1 MKKLNK
7 YRKSVQGLMLLT
19 FGLTMAGCS
28 AQDDFFTETS
38 SESLSIKPSVT
49 EATVSRAAVASEQ
62 TLREAALDN
71 LYVKIFDK
79 EYQEQS
85 VNQKLEGNLQS
96 NQTAILRQGNWKVDL
111 NLQEN
116 KAYFVYS
123 IANANEDLTQVK
135 SLADLKNK
143 VQTDADI
150 WKPYSSSDKNA
161 TKNFLMTANSDWT
174 VSKEPNQTI
183 DSKLTRAA
191 AKIVVNLNI
200 NVAGYEVVG
209 EPTWQLLNYNTKTT
223 LFGPNTAKNIA
234 SMSETETNET
244 MAKTAADGYQL
255 VTYSYATSWKD
266 NASAPQAKI
275 KVKLKKKGEE
285 TSVDYYYSI
294 PVRDPKKTKS
304 LDRNYVYTAN
314 ATVTSLGSSSD
325 ITYGD
330 AMDLVYDVQKWT
342 QGEKTTINAG
352 DQKYLLVSPT
362 FMIMKNQRFDNS
374 TIKFYGSG
382 KCTVKTV
389 AIYYYDKNGKK
400 QSCSGSQSF
409 KASAQY
415 ADGHGELQDQGTI
428 VIGDANNK
436 TNDFVPLSVKYIKI
450 KVTCEGVKDPVNVT
464 IKQYPLEYIQGIAGW
479 YSTKDKLNTYER
491 YDYLTGKPSGK
502 IATTVG
508 IDWKDD
514 QKPHKT
520 QKGYA
525 DANFQAK
532 VCIDN
537 NIYTYYD
544 KKNGKNYQATTRSNQ
559 GEQNNN
565 QMYVVQITSTQ
576 QDQTDYKIGHVTNI
590 DPNTKLSQENVV
602 SPAFMLASQLGTVS
616 PFSYGVNAS
625 DHCDKYVEVRTDG
638 TKYTDWRLPT
648 AAEIGVIGK
657 YQNNKTQNVMS
668 EVLKA
673 YSYWALNGNQ
683 VTANKDGSGSG
694 YVRCVRDLSP
704 KEVKELENKNE

>member
-49 EATVSRAAVASEQ
+49 EATVSRAVASDQ
-62 TLREAALDN
+62 ALREAALDN

-85 VNQKLEGNLQS
+85 VNKKFDSNLQS
-96 NQTAILRQGNWKVDL
+96 NQKEVLGQGNWKVDL

-116 KAYFVYS
+116 KNYFVYS
-123 IANANEDLTQVK
+123 IANAKEDLQQVN
-135 SLADLKNK
+135 SLADLEKK
-143 VQTDADI
+143 VQTDEDI
-150 WKPYSSSDKNA
+150 WKPYSSNKNA

-174 VSKEPNQTI
+174 VSKEPTQTI

-191 AKIVVNLNI
+191 AKIVVNLKINI
-200 NVAGYEVVG
+200 AGYEVVG
-209 EPTWQLLNYNTKTT
+209 EPTWQLLNYNTQTT
-223 LFGPNTAKNIA
+223 LFGVNTAKSIA
-234 SMSETETNET
+234 SMSETETNEK
-244 MAKTAADGYQL
+244 MAKTADGYQL
-255 VTYSYATSWKD
+255 VTYSYATLWDD

-275 KVKLKKKGEE
+275 KVMLKKGEE
-285 TSVDYYYSI
+285 KPVDYYYSI
-294 PVRDPKKTKS
+294 PVRDPKATKS

-330 AMDLVYDVQKWT
+330 AMNLVYDVQKWT
-342 QGEKTTINAG
+342 KGEETTINAG

-382 KCTVKTV
+382 ECKVQTME
-389 AIYYYDKNGKK
+389 IYYYDKNGNK
-400 QSCSGSQSF
+400 QKCSGNQYF
-409 KASAQY
+409 NASANY
-415 ADGHGELQDQGTI
+415 AEGHSELKDKGTI
-428 VIGDANNK
+428 VIGAKNS
-436 TNDFVPLSVKYIKI
+436 TTVNDFVPLSVKYIKI
-450 KVTCEGVKDPVNVT
+450 KVTCDGLEEIVT

-479 YSTKDKLNTYER
+479 YSTKDELNTYQG
-491 YDYLTGKPSGK
+491 YDWFDNPSGK

-508 IDWKDD
+508 IDWKED
-514 QKPHKT
+514 QTPHKT
-520 QKGYA
+520 RKGYA

-544 KKNGKNYQATTRSNQ
+544 KKKDKNYQATTRSNM

-576 QDQTDYKIGHVTNI
+576 QDETDYKIGHVTNI
-590 DPNTKLSQENVV
+590 DPKTKQSKENVV
-602 SPAFMLASQLGTVS
+602 SPAFMLASQLGTVL
-616 PFSYGVNAS
+616 PFSNGVDAS
-625 DHCDKYVEVRTDG
+625 DHCDKYIEVNKDG
-638 TKYTDWRLPT
+638 KKYTDWRLPT
-648 AAEIGVIGK
+648 AAEIGVICK
-657 YQNNKTQNVMS
+657 YQNNESQNVMS
-668 EVLKA
+668 QVLRA
-673 YSYWALNGNQ
+673 YSYWALDGSE
-683 VTANKDGSGSG
+683 VTANKKDSDTG

-704 KEVKELENKNE
+704 EEVKELENKNE

>member
-49 EATVSRAAVASEQ
+49 EATVSRAVASDIN
-62 TLREAALDN
+62 LHEAALDN

-85 VNQKLEGNLQS
+85 VNKKFDSNLQS
-96 NQTAILRQGNWKVDL
+96 EKKEILGQDNWKVDL

-116 KAYFVYS
+116 KDYFVYS

-135 SLADLKNK
+135 SLADLKNE
-143 VQTDADI
+143 VQTDKDI
-150 WKPYSSSDKNA
+150 WKPYSSDNA

-191 AKIVVNLNI
+191 AKIVVNLKI
-200 NVAGYEVVG
+200 NVEGYEVVG
-209 EPTWQLLNYNTKTT
+209 KPTWQLLNYNTQTT

-244 MAKTAADGYQL
+244 MAKTADGYQL
-255 VTYSYATSWKD
+255 VTYSYATLWD
-266 NASAPQAKI
+266 NNASAPQAKI
-275 KVKLKKKGEE
+275 KVMLRKKGEK

-294 PVRDPKKTKS
+294 PVRDPKETKKS

-330 AMDLVYDVQKWT
+330 AMNLVYDVQKWT
-342 QGEKTTINAG
+342 QGEETTINAG
-352 DQKYLLVSPT
+352 EQKYLLVSPT

-382 KCTVKTV
+382 KCTVETV
-389 AIYYYDKNGKK
+389 EIYYYDKNGKK

-415 ADGHGELQDQGTI
+415 ADGHGELEDQGTI
-428 VIGDANNK
+428 VIGDAKNT

-479 YSTKDKLNTYER
+479 YSTKDEFTNTYWSSRPWGWVTE
-491 YDYLTGKPSGK
+491 TKE
-502 IATTVG
+502 G
-508 IDWKDD
+508 IDWQNDRTVHSEKKGSDD
-514 QKPHKT
+514 DHF
-520 QKGYA
+520 
-525 DANFQAK
+525 NAK
-532 VCIDN
+532 VKEEGDYE
-537 NIYTYYD
+537 IYEYYD
-544 KKNGKNYQATTRSNQ
+544 NDVRGGYQATKKRSST
-559 GEQNNN
+559 GKSNNR
-565 QMYVVQITSTQ
+565 MYVVQITNTPQNSK
-576 QDQTDYKIGHVTNI
+576 YKIGHVTNI
-590 DPNTKLSQENVV
+590 DPNTKQSQEDVV
-602 SPAFMLASQLGTVS
+602 SPAFMLASQLGTVL
-616 PFSYGVNAS
+616 PFDDGVDAS
-625 DHCDKYVEVRTDG
+625 EHCDKYIEVRKDG

-648 AAEIGVIGK
+648 ASEIGVITN
-657 YQNNKTQNVMS
+657 YQYKTNQNVIDV
-668 EVLKA
+668 VLA
-673 YSYWALNGNQ
+673 GGSYWALNGNQ
-683 VTANKDGSGSG
+683 VEANKNNDDRGF
-694 YVRCVRDLSP
+694 VRCVRDLSP
-704 KEVKELENKNE
+704 DEVKKLENKNE

>member
-49 EATVSRAAVASEQ
+49 EATVSRAAVAPDKD
-62 TLREAALDN
+62 LREAALDN
-71 LYVKIFDK
+71 LYVKIFDQ

-116 KAYFVYS
+116 KDYFVYS
-123 IANANEDLTQVK
+123 IANAKEDLRQVN
-135 SLADLKNK
+135 SLADLENK
-143 VQTDADI
+143 VQTDEDI
-150 WKPYSSSDKNA
+150 WKPYSNKNA
-161 TKNFLMTANSDWT
+161 TKNFLMIANSPWK
-174 VSKEPNQTI
+174 VSKEPTQTI
-183 DSKLTRAA
+183 DSELTRAA
-191 AKIVVNLNI
+191 AKIVVNLKI
-200 NVAGYEVVG
+200 NVDGYEVVG
-209 EPTWQLLNYNTKTT
+209 IPTWQLLNYNTQTT
-223 LFGPNTAKNIA
+223 LFGPNTAKSIA
-234 SMSETETNET
+234 SMSEAETSEA
-244 MAKTAADGYQL
+244 MKKTTDGYQL
-255 VTYSYATSWKD
+255 VTYSYATSWND

-275 KVKLKKKGEE
+275 KVMLRKGEE
-285 TSVDYYYSI
+285 KPVDYYYSI
-294 PVRDPKKTKS
+294 PVRDPKTTKS
-304 LDRNYVYTAN
+304 LDRNYVYTAK

-325 ITYGD
+325 ITYGE
-330 AMDLVYDVQKWT
+330 AMNLVYDVQKWT
-342 QGEKTTINAG
+342 KGEETTINAG

-382 KCTVKTV
+382 ECKVETVE
-389 AIYYYDKNGKK
+389 IYYYDKNGKK
-400 QSCSGSQSF
+400 QSCSGSQYF
-409 KASAQY
+409 DASAQY
-415 ADGHGELQDQGTI
+415 ADGHSELKDQGTI
-428 VIGDANNK
+428 VIGDANNPK
-436 TNDFVPLSVKYIKI
+436 ANDFVPLSVKYIKI
-450 KVTCEGVKDPVNVT
+450 KVTCDGVKDPVDVT

-479 YSTKDKLNTYER
+479 YSTKDELNTYQG
-491 YDYLTGKPSGK
+491 YDRFGYPSGK

-508 IDWKDD
+508 IDWKND
-514 QKPHKT
+514 QTPHKT
-520 QKGYA
+520 RKGYA
-525 DANFQAK
+525 DDYFQAK

-544 KKNGKNYQATTRSNQ
+544 KKQNQNYQATTRSNM

-576 QDQTDYKIGHVTNI
+576 QDQTDYKIGHVTTI
-590 DPNTKLSQENVV
+590 DPKTKLSQENVV
-602 SPAFMLASQLGTVS
+602 SPAFMLASQLGTVQ
-616 PFSYGVNAS
+616 PFDDGVDAS
-625 DHCDKYVEVRTDG
+625 NHCDKYIEVRTDG
-638 TKYTDWRLPT
+638 KKYIDWRLPT

-657 YQNNKTQNVMS
+657 YQNNTSQNVMS

-683 VTANKDGSGSG
+683 VTANKNGSGSG

-704 KEVKELENKNE
+704 DEVKELENKKE

>member
-49 EATVSRAAVASEQ
+49 EATVSRATVASDPN
-62 TLREAALDN
+62 LREAALDN

-85 VNQKLEGNLQS
+85 VNKKFDSNLQS
-96 NQTAILRQGNWKVDL
+96 NQKEILGQGNWKVDL
-111 NLQEN
+111 KLQEN
-116 KAYFVYS
+116 KDYFVYS
-123 IANANEDLTQVK
+123 IANAKEDLTKVN
-135 SLADLKNK
+135 SLADLEKK
-143 VQTDADI
+143 VQTDEDI
-150 WKPYSSSDKNA
+150 WKPYSSDNA
-161 TKNFLMTANSDWT
+161 TKNFLMTAKSDWT
-174 VSKEPNQTI
+174 VSKEPTQTI
-183 DSKLTRAA
+183 ESNLTRAA
-191 AKIVVNLNI
+191 AKIVVNLKI
-200 NVAGYEVVG
+200 NVEDYEVVG
-209 EPTWQLLNYNTKTT
+209 EPTWQLLNYNTQTT

-234 SMSETETNET
+234 SMSETATNET
-244 MAKTAADGYQL
+244 MAKTADVYQL
-255 VTYSYATSWKD
+255 VTYSYATSWD
-266 NASAPQAKI
+266 NNASAPQAKI
-275 KVKLKKKGEE
+275 KVKLKKKGEK

-294 PVRDPKKTKS
+294 PVRDPKETKKS

-330 AMDLVYDVQKWT
+330 AMNLVYDVQKWT
-342 QGEKTTINAG
+342 QGEETTINAG
-352 DQKYLLVSPT
+352 EQKYLLVSPT

-382 KCTVKTV
+382 KCTVETV
-389 AIYYYDKNGKK
+389 EIYYYDKNGKK

-428 VIGDANNK
+428 VIGDANNA

-479 YSTKDKLNTYER
+479 YSTKSID
-491 YDYLTGKPSGK
+491 GW
-502 IATTVG
+502 
-508 IDWKDD
+508 IDWQTD
-514 QKPHKT
+514 QASHDTKKT
-520 QKGYA
+520 SSDSKF
-525 DANFQAK
+525 DAK
-532 VCIDN
+532 VKDGDY
-537 NIYTYYD
+537 IYTYQD
-544 KKNGKNYQATTRSNQ
+544 KRYGTLWNGYYYAARKGSEASLGQH
-559 GEQNNN
+559 NN

-576 QDQTDYKIGHVTNI
+576 QDQTDYKIGHVTTI
-590 DPNTKLSQENVV
+590 DPNTKQSKENVV
-602 SPAFMLASQLGTVS
+602 SPAFMLASQLGTVK
-616 PFSYGVNAS
+616 PFGNGVDAS
-625 DHCDKYVEVRTDG
+625 NHCDKYVEVRTG
-638 TKYTDWRLPT
+638 GKKYTDWRLPT

-683 VTANKDGSGSG
+683 VTANINGSGSG

-704 KEVKELENKNE
+704 EEVKELENKNE

>member
-49 EATVSRAAVASEQ
+49 EATVSRAAVASDQ

-85 VNQKLEGNLQS
+85 VNKKFDHNLQS
-96 NQTAILRQGNWKVDL
+96 NQKEILGQGNWKVDL

-116 KAYFVYS
+116 KDYFVYS
-123 IANANEDLTQVK
+123 IANAKEDLTKVN
-135 SLADLKNK
+135 SLADLEKK
-143 VQTDADI
+143 VQTDEDI
-150 WKPYSSSDKNA
+150 WKPYSSKKE
-161 TKNFLMTANSDWT
+161 TKNFLMTANSPWT
-174 VSKEPNQTI
+174 VSKEPTQTI

-191 AKIVVNLNI
+191 AKIVVNLKI

-209 EPTWQLLNYNTKTT
+209 EPTWQLLNYNTQTT
-223 LFGPNTAKNIA
+223 LFGVNTAKSIA

-244 MAKTAADGYQL
+244 MAETADGYQL
-255 VTYSYATSWKD
+255 VTYSYATLWND

-275 KVKLKKKGEE
+275 KVMLKKGEE
-285 TSVDYYYSI
+285 TPVDYYYSI
-294 PVRDPKKTKS
+294 PVRDPKETKS
-304 LDRNYVYTAN
+304 LERNHVYTAN

-352 DQKYLLVSPT
+352 EQKYLLVSPT

-382 KCTVKTV
+382 KCTVETV
-389 AIYYYDKNGKK
+389 EIYYYDKNGKK

-415 ADGHGELQDQGTI
+415 ADGHGELKDQGTI
-428 VIGDANNK
+428 VIGDANNPNA
-436 TNDFVPLSVKYIKI
+436 NDFVPLSVKYIKI
-450 KVTCEGVKDPVNVT
+450 KVTCDGVKDPVNVT

-479 YSTKDKLNTYER
+479 YSTKDEFTVTDWFSSTTYE
-491 YDYLTGKPSGK
+491 
-502 IATTVG
+502 G
-508 IDWKDD
+508 IDWQEDRTLHSKEKGSEDAHFFAKVKEPGD
-514 QKPHKT
+514 KYIYRYSDKRVSGKT
-520 QKGYA
+520 YQAQKGSA
-525 DANFQAK
+525 TEK
-532 VCIDN
+532 TN
-537 NIYTYYD
+537 N
-544 KKNGKNYQATTRSNQ
+544 R
-559 GEQNNN
+559 
-565 QMYVVQITSTQ
+565 MYVVQITNTPQNSK
-576 QDQTDYKIGHVTNI
+576 YKIGHVTNI
-590 DPNTKLSQENVV
+590 DKNTKLSSEDVV
-602 SPAFMLASQLGTVS
+602 SPAFMLASQLGTVYA
-616 PFSYGVNAS
+616 FTGKNDGKNAS
-625 DHCDKYVEVRTDG
+625 EHCDKYIEVNTDG
-638 TKYTDWRLPT
+638 EKYTNWRLPT
-648 AAEIGVIGK
+648 ASEIGVITN
-657 YQNNKTQNVMS
+657 YQYNKNQNVIDV
-668 EVLKA
+668 VLA
-673 YSYWALNGNQ
+673 GGSYWALNGNQ
-683 VTANKDGSGSG
+683 VEANKNNDERGF
-694 YVRCVRDLSP
+694 VRCVRDLSP
-704 KEVKELENKNE
+704 EEVKELENKKE

>member
-49 EATVSRAAVASEQ
+49 EATVSRAVASDIA
-62 TLREAALDN
+62 LREAALDN

-85 VNQKLEGNLQS
+85 VNKKFDSNLQS
-96 NQTAILRQGNWKVDL
+96 NQKEILGQGNWKVDL

-116 KAYFVYS
+116 KDYFVYS
-123 IANANEDLTQVK
+123 IANAKEDLQQVN
-135 SLADLKNK
+135 SLADLEKK
-143 VQTDADI
+143 VQTDEDI
-150 WKPYSSSDKNA
+150 WKPYSSNKNA

-174 VSKEPNQTI
+174 VSKEPTQTI

-209 EPTWQLLNYNTKTT
+209 TPTWQLLNYNTQTT
-223 LFGPNTAKNIA
+223 LFGVNTAKSIA

-244 MAKTAADGYQL
+244 MAKTADGYQL
-255 VTYSYATSWKD
+255 VTYSYATLWDD

-275 KVKLKKKGEE
+275 KVMLKKGEE
-285 TSVDYYYSI
+285 KPVDYYYSI
-294 PVRDPKKTKS
+294 PVRDPKATKS

-330 AMDLVYDVQKWT
+330 AMNLVYDVQKWT
-342 QGEKTTINAG
+342 KGEETTINAG

-382 KCTVKTV
+382 ECTVETSE
-389 AIYYYDKNGKK
+389 IYYYDKNGNK
-400 QSCSGSQSF
+400 QKCSGNQYF
-409 KASAQY
+409 NASANY
-415 ADGHGELQDQGTI
+415 AEGHSELKDKGTI
-428 VIGDANNK
+428 VIGAKNS
-436 TNDFVPLSVKYIKI
+436 TTVNDFVHLSVKYIKI
-450 KVTCEGVKDPVNVT
+450 KVTCDGLEEIVT

-479 YSTKDKLNTYER
+479 YSTKSIE
-491 YDYLTGKPSGK
+491 GW
-502 IATTVG
+502 
-508 IDWKDD
+508 IDWQED
-514 QKPHKT
+514 QKAHKDKKT
-520 QKGYA
+520 ASDGNFHAKVKIGTKIYEYNDYRNYGYYYA
-525 DANFQAK
+525 D
-532 VCIDN
+532 
-537 NIYTYYD
+537 YD
-544 KKNGKNYQATTRSNQ
+544 SYATSGQ
-559 GEQNNN
+559 DNN
-565 QMYVVQITSTQ
+565 QMYVVQITSTN
-576 QDQTDYKIGHVTNI
+576 QTNSDYKIGHVTNI
-590 DPNTKLSQENVV
+590 NPNTKLSEENVV

-616 PFSYGVNAS
+616 TFSKGVNAS
-625 DHCDKYVEVRTDG
+625 NHCDKYVEVGTDG
-638 TKYTDWRLPT
+638 KKYIGWRLPT
-648 AAEIGVIGK
+648 AAEIGVITK
-657 YQNNKTQNVMS
+657 YQYDSSQSVMS
-668 EVLKA
+668 EVLKG
-673 YSYWALNGNQ
+673 YKYWALDGSK
-683 VTANKDGSGSG
+683 VTANKNGSGSG

-704 KEVKELENKNE
+704 DEVKELENKKE

>member
-49 EATVSRAAVASEQ
+49 EATVSRAAVASDQ
-62 TLREAALDN
+62 TLREAALDT

-79 EYQEQS
+79 EYKEQS
-85 VNQKLEGNLQS
+85 VNKKFDSNLRSDQKEVLG
-96 NQTAILRQGNWKVDL
+96 QGNWKVDL

-116 KAYFVYS
+116 KDYFVYS
-123 IANANEDLTQVK
+123 IANAKEDLTQVN
-135 SLADLKNK
+135 SLADLEKK
-143 VQTDADI
+143 VQTDEDI
-150 WKPYSSSDKNA
+150 WKPYSNKNA

-174 VSKEPNQTI
+174 VSKEPTQTI

-191 AKIVVNLNI
+191 AKIVVNLKI

-223 LFGPNTAKNIA
+223 LFGPNTAKSLA

-244 MAKTAADGYQL
+244 MAKTADGYQL
-255 VTYSYATSWKD
+255 VTYSYATSWDD
-266 NASAPQAKI
+266 NAAPQAKI
-275 KVKLKKKGEE
+275 KVMLKKGEE
-285 TSVDYYYSI
+285 KPVDYYYSI
-294 PVRDPKKTKS
+294 PVRDPTATTKS

-325 ITYGD
+325 ITYGA

-342 QGEKTTINAG
+342 KGEETTINAG
-352 DQKYLLVSPT
+352 EQKYLLVSPT

-382 KCTVKTV
+382 KCTVETV
-389 AIYYYDKNGKK
+389 EIYYYDKNGNKK
-400 QSCSGSQSF
+400 NLYSGSQYFS
-409 KASAQY
+409 ASANY
-415 ADGHGELQDQGTI
+415 AKGHDELKDQGTI
-428 VIGDANNK
+428 VIGDENNT

-450 KVTCEGVKDPVNVT
+450 KVTCEGVEDPVYVT

-479 YSTKDKLNTYER
+479 YSTKSID
-491 YDYLTGKPSGK
+491 GW
-502 IATTVG
+502 
-508 IDWKDD
+508 IDWQRD
-514 QKPHKT
+514 QASHDTKK
-520 QKGYA
+520 KSS
-525 DANFQAK
+525 DNNFHAK
-532 VCIDN
+532 VKIGAEIYEYNDN
-537 NIYTYYD
+537 WHWNYGNSYYKAAKGD
-544 KKNGKNYQATTRSNQ
+544 IASN
-559 GEQNNN
+559 EQYNN

-590 DPNTKLSQENVV
+590 DPNTKQSKENVV
-602 SPAFMLASQLGTVS
+602 SPAFMLASQLGTVL
-616 PFSYGVNAS
+616 PFGNGVNAS
-625 DHCDKYVEVRTDG
+625 NHCDKYVEVRTDG
-638 TKYTDWRLPT
+638 KKYTDWRLPT
-648 AAEIGVIGK
+648 AAEIGVICK

-668 EVLKA
+668 QVLRA
-673 YSYWALNGNQ
+673 HSYWALDGSE
-683 VTANKDGSGSG
+683 VTANENDSDTG

-704 KEVKELENKNE
+704 DEVKALENKNE

>member
-49 EATVSRAAVASEQ
+49 EATVSRAAVASAQ

-79 EYQEQS
+79 EYQEQR
-85 VNQKLEGNLQS
+85 VNKKFDHNLQS
-96 NQTAILRQGNWKVDL
+96 NQKEILGQGNWKVDL

-116 KAYFVYS
+116 KDYFVYS
-123 IANANEDLTQVK
+123 IANAKEDLTKVN
-135 SLADLKNK
+135 SLADLEKK
-143 VQTDADI
+143 VQTDEDI
-150 WKPYSSSDKNA
+150 WKPYSSDNA
-161 TKNFLMTANSDWT
+161 TKNFLMTAINSKWT
-174 VSKEPNQTI
+174 VSKEPIQTI
-183 DSKLTRAA
+183 ESKLTRAA
-191 AKIVVNLNI
+191 AKIVVNLKI
-200 NVAGYEVVG
+200 NVADYEVVG
-209 EPTWQLLNYNTKTT
+209 EPTWQLLNYNTQTT
-223 LFGPNTAKNIA
+223 LFGPITAKNIA
-234 SMSETETNET
+234 SMSETET
-244 MAKTAADGYQL
+244 MAKTADVYQL
-255 VTYSYATSWKD
+255 VTYSYATSWDD

-275 KVKLKKKGEE
+275 KVMLKKKGEE
-285 TSVDYYYSI
+285 KPVDYYYSI
-294 PVRDPKKTKS
+294 PVRDPKETKS
-304 LDRNYVYTAN
+304 LKRNYVYTAN

-330 AMDLVYDVQKWT
+330 AMNLVYDVQKWT
-342 QGEKTTINAG
+342 QGEETTINAG

-382 KCTVKTV
+382 ECNVETVE
-389 AIYYYDKNGKK
+389 IYYYDKNGNK
-400 QSCSGSQSF
+400 QSCSGSQYF
-409 KASAQY
+409 KASANY
-415 ADGHGELQDQGTI
+415 AEGHGKSKDQGTI
-428 VIGDANNK
+428 VIGDENNT

-479 YSTKDKLNTYER
+479 YSTKSID
-491 YDYLTGKPSGK
+491 GW
-502 IATTVG
+502 
-508 IDWKDD
+508 IDWKRDQASHDTKKKSSDNNFKAKVKEGNYIYQYYDERYFSLKEGYYYAATTGSKASDD
-514 QKPHKT
+514 QH
-520 QKGYA
+520 
-525 DANFQAK
+525 
-532 VCIDN
+532 
-537 NIYTYYD
+537 
-544 KKNGKNYQATTRSNQ
+544 
-559 GEQNNN
+559 NN

-616 PFSYGVNAS
+616 RFSYGVNAS

-638 TKYTDWRLPT
+638 KKYTDWRLPT

-657 YQNNKTQNVMS
+657 YQNNKTQDVMS

-683 VTANKDGSGSG
+683 VTANKNGSGSG

-704 KEVKELENKNE
+704 EEVKELENKNE